1 MRKLLALV
9 VKDLY
14 IYRRELAL
22 AWVGITGMTWVM
34 FQMARPDSPTRA
46 LVFICSLDL
55 AVMVGFGDWLS
66 YYEKSKGTFA
76 WIRTLPLSDEL
87 VVSSKFMANWIIQ
100 IGAFFLPV
108 LFTMPALLRLDWI
121 PWTLTAWLAVLA
133 MSSFMLFTK
142 LAMGRRLGQAV
153 PFLAAFSII
162 LILIQLGKR
171 FPSLLGRLSHSTW
184 TLPILLLVECLTIF
198 GIWYLMCRW
207 VTAKDT
213 AELVD

>member
-1 MRKLLALV
+1 MRRLLALV

-14 IYRRELAL
+14 IYRRELVL
-22 AWVGITGMTWVM
+22 AWVGITGMTWGM
-34 FQMARPDSPTRA
+34 FQMIRPSSPTRA

-76 WIRTLPLSDEL
+76 WIRTLPVSDEL
-87 VVSSKFMANWIIQ
+87 VVSSKFMANSIIQ

-108 LFTMPALLRLDWI
+108 LLTMPVLLRLDWA

-133 MSSFMLFTK
+133 MASFMLFTK
-142 LAMGRRLGQAV
+142 LAMSRRLGQAV
-153 PFLAAFSII
+153 PFIAAFSII
-162 LILIQLGKR
+162 LILMQLAKR
-171 FPSLLGRLSHSTW
+171 FPSLLEELMYSVW
-184 TLPILLLVECLTIF
+184 TPPILLLLECLTIF

-207 VTAKDT
+207 ISAKDT
-213 AELVD
+213 PQLVD